1 MLAVEVKTKESIYGY
16 RGNKKILFLQ
26 ITVALQKLIAPARR
40 LVEGGFDCPGYGQLG
55 YHTYE
60 SNIDFEVRFL
70 LGNTN
75 SGKEKK
81 LID

>member
-16 RGNKKILFLQ
+16 HGNKKIPFLQ
-26 ITVALQKLIAPARR
+26 ITVALQKLIAPTRR
-40 LVEGGFDCPGYGQLG
+40 LVEGGFDCPGYGQRG

-70 LGNTN
+70 VRNTN